1 MSPVFFAAAIYVM
14 ISKIIYYIAPS
25 YSRAKPN
32 FIYWFFI
39 TVDIISLILQAVGGA
54 MSSTSNG
61 SSKVGVDIAL
71 AGLSFQV
78 ITLFFFAVVCIDY
91 AIRSRSVWSATKLPR
106 SFKIFAS
113 FLSLATLL
121 IWVRCCYRI
130 YELSEGYSMDSEAL
144 RDEPLFI
151 GLEMVLVLLAAYCL
165 IVAHPGPV
173 FVRGPAGPAAEQK
186 MVQEKTRQAV
196 GSDSEPESVV

>member
-14 ISKIIYYIAPS
+14 ISKIMFYISPTS
-25 YSRAKPN
+25 SRVQPK
-32 FIYWFFI
+32 FVYWFFI

-61 SSKVGVDIAL
+61 SSTVGVNIAL

-78 ITLFFFAVVCIDY
+78 ITLFFFAVVCADY
-91 AIRSRSVWSATKLPR
+91 AIRSRSVWSAAKLPR
-106 SFKIFAS
+106 SFKIFTA

-121 IWVRCCYRI
+121 IFVRCCYRI
-130 YELSEGYSMDSEAL
+130 YELSEGYSMNSEAL

-151 GLEMVLVLLAAYCL
+151 GFEMVLVLLAAYCL

-173 FVRGPAGPAAEQK
+173 FVRGPEGPAAEQRSIE
-186 MVQEKTRQAV
+186 EKTRRTL
-196 GSDSEPESVV
+196 GSDSEQETA

>member
-1 MSPVFFAAAIYVM
+1 
-14 ISKIIYYIAPS
+14 
-25 YSRAKPN
+25 
-32 FIYWFFI
+32 
-39 TVDIISLILQAVGGA
+39 
-54 MSSTSNG
+54 
-61 SSKVGVDIAL
+61 
-71 AGLSFQV
+71 
-78 ITLFFFAVVCIDY
+78 
-91 AIRSRSVWSATKLPR
+91 
-106 SFKIFAS
+106 
-113 FLSLATLL
+113 
-121 IWVRCCYRI
+121 
-130 YELSEGYSMDSEAL
+130 MDSEAL